1 MIEKILI
8 NIVTRI
14 TKNLQFIE
22 NLKTK
27 TKITL
32 LIIIFIVFSIG
43 WILLLFNMLYKIF
56 ELLINN

>member
-8 NIVTRI
+8 NIVTII